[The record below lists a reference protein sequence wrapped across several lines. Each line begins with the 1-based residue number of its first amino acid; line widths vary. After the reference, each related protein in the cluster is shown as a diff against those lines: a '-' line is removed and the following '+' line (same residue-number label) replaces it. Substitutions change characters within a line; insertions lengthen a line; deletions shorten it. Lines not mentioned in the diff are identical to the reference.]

1 MTGARHRAMDTESR
15 NRVRAL
21 VNVRCRPSSFLSSP
35 LPPPCMSFFQSG
47 QVCVRLWSIPQ
58 YCSQAWG
65 GRSGPPCEF
74 PPLGFRITKA
84 PIARA
89 GSPHPPRPAAL
100 TPLPPPPLSC
110 DADQPPPPASWA
122 LIQLAKAPTS
132 CQGHLYKI
140 NGAAG
145 ALREGGAGK
154 QGVCVLGGGEVGE
167 LGGGG
172 RGMGRPGRDI

>member
-1 MTGARHRAMDTESR
+1 MPSFLLPFFSVAYPLHVIFPERTSVCQTVVHPTILLPGLGGAR
-15 NRVRAL
+15 
-21 VNVRCRPSSFLSSP
+21 P
-35 LPPPCMSFFQSG
+35 
-47 QVCVRLWSIPQ
+47 
-58 YCSQAWG
+58 
-65 GRSGPPCEF
+65 GPPCEF

-89 GSPHPPRPAAL
+89 GSPHPPRLAAL

>member
-1 MTGARHRAMDTESR
+1 MHSLTCDA
-15 NRVRAL
+15 VL
-21 VNVRCRPSSFLSSP
+21 PPSFLLRCLP
-35 LPPPCMSFFQSG
+35 LAFHFSRADK
-47 QVCVRLWSIPQ
+47 CVSDCGPSHNTAPRL
-58 YCSQAWG
+58 G
-65 GRSGPPCEF
+65 GGAGRPGPPCEF